1 MGDCHQRMCHPKE
14 GRHCSDCAVPAGRSN
29 PRAETVHLDAE
40 TVEALGAFQIKAG
53 LREGV
58 RGGGSISTEAFAA
71 ERVSVAKVATQGL
84 STWQSRNPENFIT
97 ISLGVSGHYG
107 GTVQG
112 RPYASRDGKLNFV
125 SMPND
130 IQDALIG
137 TEEAV
142 GWLLNFSCEELLREC
157 KSLGQDDCP
166 VRLLGEA
173 LDGSESFL
181 ESASQ
186 HLLWLKYA
194 QPQAW
199 HQSSIASTQAAMVS
213 FVAARMISRSD
224 RIPATALP
232 TAHQLASYVDL
243 AISYMEQSLK
253 RPIGLGDLCEA
264 CHVSARTLQIAFRQ
278 LRDETPMQALRGLRL
293 KQMRAF
299 LLQGEDVSVAC
310 LRSGLSPTGR
320 TSALYF
326 TLYGE
331 KPSQTSAGFEKGL
344 FRSKS

>member
-1 MGDCHQRMCHPKE
+1 
-14 GRHCSDCAVPAGRSN
+14 VLAGRSN

-53 LREGV
+53 LRDGV
-58 RGGGSISTEAFAA
+58 TGGGSISTEAFAA
-71 ERVSVAKVATQGL
+71 ERVSVARVATRGL
-84 STWQSRNPENFIT
+84 STWRSRNPEHFIT
-97 ISLGVSGHYG
+97 VSLGVSGHYG

-130 IQDALIG
+130 IQDNVIG
-137 TEEAV
+137 TEETV
-142 GWLLNFSCEELLREC
+142 GWLLNFSCDELLREC

-194 QPQAW
+194 QPEVW

-213 FVAARMISRSD
+213 FVAARMLNCSD
-224 RIPATALP
+224 RLPAGSLP
-232 TAHQLASYVDL
+232 TTHQLASYVDL
-243 AISYMEQSLK
+243 AISYMEQSLT

-293 KQMRAF
+293 KQMRSF

-320 TSALYF
+320 TSALYQG
-326 TLYGE
+326 LYGE
-331 KPSQTSAGFEKGL
+331 KPSQTSAGFDKGL
-344 FRSKS
+344 FR

>member
-1 MGDCHQRMCHPKE
+1 MLPGC
-14 GRHCSDCAVPAGRSN
+14 SN
-29 PRAETVHLDAE
+29 PCAETIQLDAE
-40 TVEALGAFQIKAG
+40 TLEALGAFQIKAG
-53 LREGV
+53 LRDGM

-71 ERVSVAKVATQGL
+71 ERVSVAKVATRGL
-84 STWQSRNPENFIT
+84 STWRSRNPENFIT
-97 ISLGVSGHYG
+97 VSIGVSGRYG

-130 IQDALIG
+130 IQDNLID
-137 TEEAV
+137 TEETV
-142 GWLLNFSCEELLREC
+142 GWLLNFSCDELLHEC
-157 KSLGQDDCP
+157 KVLGQDDCP
-166 VRLLGEA
+166 VRLLGVA
-173 LDGSESFL
+173 LDGSETFL
-181 ESASQ
+181 ESAAQ

-194 QPQAW
+194 QPEAW

-213 FVAARMISRSD
+213 FVASRMLSCSERLPAAV
-224 RIPATALP
+224 IPT
-232 TAHQLASYVDL
+232 THQLASYVDL
-243 AISYMEQSLK
+243 AISYMEQSLT

-278 LRDETPMQALRGLRL
+278 LREETPMQALRGLRL
-293 KQMRAF
+293 KKMRSF

-326 TLYGE
+326 THYGE
-331 KPSQTSAGFEKGL
+331 KPSHTSARFDKGL
-344 FRSKS
+344 FCSKSYIS

>member
-1 MGDCHQRMCHPKE
+1 M
-14 GRHCSDCAVPAGRSN
+14 AGRAN
-29 PRAETVHLDAE
+29 PCAETVQLDSE
-40 TVEALGAFQIKAG
+40 SVEALGAFQVKAG
-53 LREGV
+53 LRDGL
-58 RGGGSISTEAFAA
+58 RGGGSISTEAFSA
-71 ERVSVAKVATQGL
+71 ERVSVARVATRGL
-84 STWQSRNPENFIT
+84 STWRSRNPENFIT
-97 ISLGVSGHYG
+97 VSIGVSGHYG

-112 RPYASRDGKLNFV
+112 RPYASREGKLNYI

-130 IQDALIG
+130 IQDASIG

-142 GWLLNFSCEELLREC
+142 GWLLNFSCDELLREC

-166 VRLLGEA
+166 VRLLDEA

-194 QPQAW
+194 QPEAW

-213 FVAARMISRSD
+213 YVAARMLSCSD
-224 RIPATALP
+224 RLPVAALP
-232 TAHQLASYVDL
+232 NPHQLASYVDL
-243 AISYMEQSLK
+243 AISYMEQSLT

-293 KQMRAF
+293 KQMRSF

-331 KPSQTSAGFEKGL
+331 KPSHTSVRFDKGL
-344 FRSKS
+344 FCSKS